1 MAKKLKV
8 SIKRK
13 IIQISVAV
21 VIILLVLLAGFFA
34 YRYFFSSKM
43 NNYLIENKY
52 YGFKLQTPKSWIAEE
67 NTTYSED
74 NITQLLEKCKNDKS
88 TNEIGAF
95 RFESSRYPDDLAGS
109 LSAPTGFSS
118 GTILEITVSCIS
130 DSVKSG
136 IVNSTSSNLK
146 VGGEQTFEEVLNSPE
161 FGKTNQLSFLHN
173 NLQYKATEY
182 VYISPSD
189 KNNEASVR
197 QGYAGVSNKIISSFI
212 FTK

>member
-1 MAKKLKV
+1 MAKHRKV
-8 SIKRK
+8 IIKRK
-13 IIQISVAV
+13 IVQILVAA
-21 VIILLVLLAGFFA
+21 VIILLIISAGVFLYFHFFA
-34 YRYFFSSKM
+34 SKV

-52 YGFKLQTPKSWIAEE
+52 YGFKLQTPKNWTAMEKTI
-67 NTTYSED
+67 YSED

-95 RFESSRYPDDLAGS
+95 RFESLKYPDDLAGS
-109 LSAPTGFSS
+109 LSAPAGLSS
-118 GTILEITVSCIS
+118 GTILEIIVNCVP
-130 DSVKSG
+130 DNVKSG
-136 IVNSTSSNLK
+136 IVGSTSSNLK
-146 VGGEQTFEEVLNSPE
+146 VAGEQAVAGVLNSPE

-182 VYISPSD
+182 VYISPAD

-197 QGYAGVSNKIISSFI
+197 QGYAGVLNKIISSFI